1 MSRVRRIGAL
11 VLTSA
16 VLCAF
21 VIAVPANAAEEEE
34 RIITVPEA
42 FIASAS
48 ARGLDL
54 NLFGNHL
61 TIGSSNALID
71 SSPKA
76 QSQGAG
82 VAIIAGTVA
91 DALAQGATITSTP
104 PQACVVNLPLLGLLT
119 AALACG
125 EANATIADGQPKAAA
140 TGKIASI
147 DVGGSLLN
155 PILQAV
161 GNLLNSTLSAVVD
174 PLTNLLGGLLNPLLG
189 TLNLDLQDTV
199 QDLLDGLGR
208 VTGLLSIRVGPAAS
222 QAITTADK
230 VNGTAIAQ
238 GAVIEVLPG
247 LSALGAPLLTITVGD
262 ARATVDVTR
271 PSASTDDPTAAVATP
286 AFQAALLKVDLGVPL
301 LGNVTSIPVSLGA
314 PLVLF
319 AGTILESTIA
329 VGGGSTGDGPNGSK
343 FAIADGVSLQ
353 LLKGLNGGIGIA
365 LAHAEAAGGGR
376 SAKLSVRQI
385 APPVTQ
391 PEELV
396 RTGADGAL
404 LPMAG
409 MALLLAAFGVRRLVA
424 TKRP

>member
-16 VLCAF
+16 IMCAF
-21 VIAVPANAAEEEE
+21 VAAVPANAAEEETT
-34 RIITVPEA
+34 ITVPEA

-54 NLFGNHL
+54 NLFGNRL

-76 QSQGAG
+76 QAQGAG
-82 VAIIAGTVA
+82 VALIAGTVA
-91 DALAQGATITSTP
+91 DALATGVNVTDTP
-104 PQACVVNLPLLGLLT
+104 PQACVANLPLLGLLT
-119 AALACG
+119 VALACG
-125 EANATIADGQPKAAA
+125 EANATTADGMPKAAA
-140 TGKIASI
+140 TGKIASV
-147 DVGGSLLN
+147 DVGGTLLN

-161 GNLLNSTLSAVVD
+161 GNLLDQTLGAVVD
-174 PLTNLLGGLLNPLLG
+174 PLTQLLGGLLNPLLG
-189 TLNLDLQDTV
+189 TLNLNLQNTV
-199 QDLLDGLGR
+199 QDLLDGLGQ
-208 VTGLLSIRVGPAAS
+208 VTGLLSVRVGPAAS
-222 QAITTADK
+222 QAITTTDK

-238 GAVIEVLPG
+238 GAVIELLPG

-286 AFQAALLKVDLGVPL
+286 AYQAALVKVDLGVPV

-314 PLVLF
+314 PITLF

-329 VGGGSTGDGPNGSK
+329 LGGGSTGDGPNGSK
-343 FAIADGVSLQ
+343 FAIADGVSIH

-391 PEELV
+391 PEVLA

-409 MALLLAAFGVRRLVA
+409 VALLLAALGVRRLVV
-424 TKRP
+424 TRRP